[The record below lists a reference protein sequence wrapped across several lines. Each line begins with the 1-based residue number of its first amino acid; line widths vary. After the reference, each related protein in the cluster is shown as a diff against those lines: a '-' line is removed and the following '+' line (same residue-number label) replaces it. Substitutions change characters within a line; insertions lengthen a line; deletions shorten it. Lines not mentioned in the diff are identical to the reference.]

1 MYKSEFP
8 EISPLIF
15 RPAEIVVRL
24 LAASAFGTVY
34 AAGVG
39 AAAGAL
45 GGRVCSGVTSG
56 SGITG
61 TAATEACGDGL
72 ASADLFHI

>member
-15 RPAEIVVRL
+15 RPAAIVVRP
-24 LAASAFGTVY
+24 LAASVRGAVY

-45 GGRVCSGVTSG
+45 GGRVCIGVTFG